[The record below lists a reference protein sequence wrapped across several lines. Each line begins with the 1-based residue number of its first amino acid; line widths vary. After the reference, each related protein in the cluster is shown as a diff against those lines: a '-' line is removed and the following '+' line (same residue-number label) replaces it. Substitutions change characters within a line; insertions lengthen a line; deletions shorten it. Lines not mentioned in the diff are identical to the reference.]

1 MPSTLIV
8 TNDFPPRTGG
18 IQEFVHELALRRPP
32 GSVVVYCSTP
42 TSATR
47 GDPRVHDTGEPF
59 PVIRENTSVLL
70 PTPRVLRRAQRI
82 ASLEGCDSVLF
93 GAAAPLGLLAGGLRR
108 SGVERVVALTHGHEA
123 GWSLLPGARQALR
136 RIADEC
142 DTVTYLGEYTRRRLA
157 RAVSPDAAA
166 RMRQLAPGVDTDR
179 FHPRSGGERIRQRH
193 GLTGRRVAVC
203 ISRLVARKGQDT
215 LIRAWPRVRAE
226 IPDAALLI
234 VGDGPYRARLRSL
247 ARELGVQDCVHF
259 AGTASHQELPAYYAA
274 GDVFAMP
281 CRSRNGG
288 LDIEGLGM
296 VYLEASASGLPVV
309 AGNSGGAP
317 DAVLDGETGRV
328 VDGDRPGPTA
338 RALVRLLGDPE
349 TADGMGER
357 GRAWVER
364 EWSWEATARRLA
376 DLLD

>member
-42 TSATR
+42 TSAAQ
-47 GDPRVHDTGEPF
+47 GDPRLHDTGEPF

-70 PTPRVLRRAQRI
+70 PTSRVLRRAQRI

-93 GAAAPLGLLAGGLRR
+93 GAAAPLGLMAGGLRR
-108 SGVERVVALTHGHEA
+108 SGAERVVALTHGHEA
-123 GWSLLPGARQALR
+123 GWSRLPGARRALR

-157 RAVSPDAAA
+157 RAVSPDAAE

-179 FHPRSGGERIRQRH
+179 FHPRSGGEQIRQRH
-193 GLTGRRVAVC
+193 GLAGRRVAVC

-215 LIRAWPRVRAE
+215 LIRAWPRVRAA

-247 ARELGVQDCVHF
+247 AQELGVQDCVHF
-259 AGTASHQELPAYYAA
+259 AGTVSHQELPAYYAA

-296 VYLEASASGLPVV
+296 VYLEASASGLPVI

-317 DAVLDGETGRV
+317 DAVLDGETGLV
-328 VDGDRPGPTA
+328 VDGDWPGPTA
-338 RALVRLLGDPE
+338 RALVRLLADPA
-349 TADGMGER
+349 TADEMGKR
-357 GRAWVER
+357 GRTWVER
-364 EWSWEATARRLA
+364 EWSWEATTRRLA